1 MLIAAAIAFVISIV
15 VIRRVLPI
23 ACAAAAGWLAWS
35 ATHDAATAG
44 AASIAALVVASW
56 LLDAAANNNT
66 ARRLTVG
73 AEIAAAAIGGG
84 GLAFQIVG
92 EHASNV
98 AWIVGGASIAA
109 IAVVARWRQLA
120 F

>member
-1 MLIAAAIAFVISIV
+1 MVIAAAIAFVISIIV
-15 VIRRVLPI
+15 VRRVLSI

-35 ATHDAATAG
+35 VTHDAAAAG
-44 AASIAALVVASW
+44 IASVAMMLATSW
-56 LLDAAANNNT
+56 LLDAAADHHI
-66 ARRLTVG
+66 ARRMTVG
-73 AEIAAAAIGGG
+73 AEIAAAAIVVG

-98 AWIVGGASIAA
+98 VWIVVGASVTAMA
-109 IAVVARWRQLA
+109 IVARWRQLA